1 MNIRPAQPGDLPA
14 LLEIF
19 AHARAFMA
27 QTSNPNQWPATY
39 PGAELMQQ
47 QIARGVCYV
56 LEGNARPEATFC
68 YIPGP
73 EPTYAEIYDGGWP
86 DDAPYAT
93 IHRMASAGRVHGAAA
108 ICFAWCAARGLPLR
122 ADTHADNKV
131 MQHLLE
137 KNGFVRCGN
146 ITLADGTSRIAY
158 HCTVPSRGGKQQTA
172 AQAAAALAQAAK
184 ALPKP
189 ADGPLLVALDG
200 RCAAGKTTI
209 AAQMARQYGWGVVHL
224 DDFFLQPIQRTPQR
238 MAEPGGNLDRER
250 LIAEVLEPLRAGQQ
264 GSYRLF
270 DCRTMALAPG
280 TVPLPQTPIILLEGS
295 YSCHPDL
302 WNYCALHAFV
312 DVEPAEQ
319 LRRLAAR
326 APEKLEDFKTR
337 WIPKEETYFAHF
349 QIPERCE
356 VKV

>member
-27 QTSNPNQWPATY
+27 QTGNPTQWPATY

-158 HCTVPSRGGKQQTA
+158 HCTVPPRGGKQQTV

-224 DDFFLQPIQRTPQR
+224 DDP
-238 MAEPGGNLDRER
+238 
-250 LIAEVLEPLRAGQQ
+250 
-264 GSYRLF
+264 
-270 DCRTMALAPG
+270 CAPG
-280 TVPLPQTPIILLEGS
+280 SRGATACLT
-295 YSCHPDL
+295 
-302 WNYCALHAFV
+302 
-312 DVEPAEQ
+312 
-319 LRRLAAR
+319 AAR
-326 APEKLEDFKTR
+326 WRLSPALYRCPRRRSFCWKVPTPATRTCGITAPCTPLWMWSLPSSCAALPRAPRKSWKISKPDGF
-337 WIPKEETYFAHF
+337 PKRKPILHISRSRNGA
-349 QIPERCE
+349 
-356 VKV
+356 K

>member
-27 QTSNPNQWPATY
+27 QTGNPTQWPATY

-47 QIARGVCYV
+47 QIARGVWYV
-56 LEGNARPEATFC
+56 LEGHPRPEATLC

-158 HCTVPSRGGKQQTA
+158 HCTVPPRGGKQQTV
-172 AQAAAALAQAAK
+172 AQAAAALAQAAA

-200 RCAAGKTTI
+200 RCSAGKTTI

-224 DDFFLQPIQRTPQR
+224 DDFFLQPI
-238 MAEPGGNLDRER
+238 
-250 LIAEVLEPLRAGQQ
+250 
-264 GSYRLF
+264 YRLF

-312 DVEPAEQ
+312 NVEPAEQ

-326 APEKLEDFKTR
+326 VPEKLEDFKTR

>member
-1 MNIRPAQPGDLPA
+1 M
-14 LLEIF
+14 
-19 AHARAFMA
+19 
-27 QTSNPNQWPATY
+27 
-39 PGAELMQQ
+39 
-47 QIARGVCYV
+47 
-56 LEGNARPEATFC
+56 
-68 YIPGP
+68 
-73 EPTYAEIYDGGWP
+73 
-86 DDAPYAT
+86 
-93 IHRMASAGRVHGAAA
+93 
-108 ICFAWCAARGLPLR
+108 
-122 ADTHADNKV
+122 
-131 MQHLLE
+131 
-137 KNGFVRCGN
+137 RCGN

-158 HCTVPSRGGKQQTA
+158 HCTVCRRAGKQQTA

-224 DDFFLQPIQRTPQR
+224 DDFFCSRSSAPPAHGGARRQPGPRTPDCR
-238 MAEPGGNLDRER
+238 GAGT
-250 LIAEVLEPLRAGQQ
+250 LRAGQQ

-319 LRRLAAR
+319 LLPLPAR
-326 APEKLEDFKTR
+326 PGKAGRFQNQMDPQRGNLFCTFPDPGTVRGEGIITARFVRPCRPIKCCQGMPLSRHEKS
-337 WIPKEETYFAHF
+337 
-349 QIPERCE
+349 
-356 VKV
+356 

>member
-27 QTSNPNQWPATY
+27 QTGNPTQWPATY
-39 PGAELMQQ
+39 PGVELMQQ

-158 HCTVPSRGGKQQTA
+158 HCTVPPRGGKQQTA
-172 AQAAAALAQAAK
+172 AQAAATLAQAAK

-270 DCRTMALAPG
+270 DCRTMALVPALYRCPRRRSFCWKVVTPATRTCGITAPC
-280 TVPLPQTPIILLEGS
+280 TPLWMWSLPS
-295 YSCHPDL
+295 SCA
-302 WNYCALHAFV
+302 AL
-312 DVEPAEQ
+312 P
-319 LRRLAAR
+319 R
-326 APEKLEDFKTR
+326 APRKSWKISKPDGS
-337 WIPKEETYFAHF
+337 PKRKPILHISRSRNGA
-349 QIPERCE
+349 R
-356 VKV
+356 

>member
-27 QTSNPNQWPATY
+27 QTGNPTQWPATY

-146 ITLADGTSRIAY
+146 ITLADGTYQLYTCSLKDRTDGKTETLALHQTEDTRETQKLPAFAY
-158 HCTVPSRGGKQQTA
+158 TGNDKIMKTLCDYMCSQDYGYSGEVYIPAPVVYKTVEEDDGVVVFANLWSFTYNPNGNTLDCEGGGEQPSRLKLKPDKKGGYTVQEHLEA
-172 AQAAAALAQAAK
+172 G
-184 ALPKP
+184 
-189 ADGPLLVALDG
+189 DGAEYQKDIEAFCNGYPVAVSKFTEEGKNYEKIRKELVMMYVDDHGLDF
-200 RCAAGKTTI
+200 KYYKD
-209 AAQMARQYGWGVVHL
+209 YGWDPVSL
-224 DDFFLQPIQRTPQR
+224 
-238 MAEPGGNLDRER
+238 
-250 LIAEVLEPLRAGQQ
+250 
-264 GSYRLF
+264 
-270 DCRTMALAPG
+270 
-280 TVPLPQTPIILLEGS
+280 
-295 YSCHPDL
+295 
-302 WNYCALHAFV
+302 
-312 DVEPAEQ
+312 
-319 LRRLAAR
+319 
-326 APEKLEDFKTR
+326 
-337 WIPKEETYFAHF
+337 
-349 QIPERCE
+349 
-356 VKV
+356 

>member
-1 MNIRPAQPGDLPA
+1 
-14 LLEIF
+14 
-19 AHARAFMA
+19 
-27 QTSNPNQWPATY
+27 
-39 PGAELMQQ
+39 
-47 QIARGVCYV
+47 
-56 LEGNARPEATFC
+56 
-68 YIPGP
+68 
-73 EPTYAEIYDGGWP
+73 
-86 DDAPYAT
+86 
-93 IHRMASAGRVHGAAA
+93 MASAGRVHGAAA

-158 HCTVPSRGGKQQTA
+158 HCTVPPRGGKQQTA

-270 DCRTMALAPG
+270 DCRTMALVPG

-319 LRRLAAR
+319 LCRLAAR

>member
-1 MNIRPAQPGDLPA
+1 
-14 LLEIF
+14 
-19 AHARAFMA
+19 
-27 QTSNPNQWPATY
+27 
-39 PGAELMQQ
+39 
-47 QIARGVCYV
+47 
-56 LEGNARPEATFC
+56 
-68 YIPGP
+68 
-73 EPTYAEIYDGGWP
+73 
-86 DDAPYAT
+86 
-93 IHRMASAGRVHGAAA
+93 
-108 ICFAWCAARGLPLR
+108 
-122 ADTHADNKV
+122 
-131 MQHLLE
+131 
-137 KNGFVRCGN
+137 
-146 ITLADGTSRIAY
+146 
-158 HCTVPSRGGKQQTA
+158 
-172 AQAAAALAQAAK
+172 
-184 ALPKP
+184 
-189 ADGPLLVALDG
+189 
-200 RCAAGKTTI
+200 
-209 AAQMARQYGWGVVHL
+209 MARQYGWGVVHL

-280 TVPLPQTPIILLEGS
+280 TVPLPQTSIILLEGS